1 MNWFKKIMSGR
12 YGTDQLSLAL
22 LILSIVLS
30 VIVRFTGIPLLVII
44 VYIPL
49 GLCIFR
55 MLSKNT
61 QKRSMENYKFHMFIS
76 PLYAWFKRVQR
87 RIAESKTYRFFK
99 CPACKAELRLPK
111 GKGNIVII
119 CPKCKHEFKAKT

>member
-1 MNWFKKIMSGR
+1 MNWLKKFMSGR

-30 VIVRFTGIPLLVII
+30 IIVRFTGIPLLAII

-61 QKRSMENYKFHMFIS
+61 KKRSMENYKFHMLIS
-76 PLYAWFKRVQR
+76 PAYSWLKKVQR
-87 RIAESKTYRFFK
+87 KITESKTYRFFK

-111 GKGNIVII
+111 GKGSIVIT